1 MGREGE
7 VKVKS
12 LQKAMEVLDGLIY
25 NKEPIQKIL
34 ITLYNHF
41 KKLYIAKLSEKYNRN
56 LAEAMNLKPNQMF
69 LTTKYK
75 KQAEY
80 FKELELRKIL
90 EELINLDKNYK
101 IGKIDLNIGLKSIL
115 CNYCSR

>member
-1 MGREGE
+1 MG
-7 VKVKS
+7 KKDIK
-12 LQKAMEVLDGLIY
+12 KAMEVLDGLIY